1 MYCLWALFSHSNRRT
16 LLFSFREGDIS
27 TEIFRDDC
35 EFVDPTNAVS
45 SLSRYQKALKILF
58 DPDRSYVQLLGKLEI
73 DDAKNQI
80 TARIRSGGVLKLPWS
95 PRISSYER

>member
-1 MYCLWALFSHSNRRT
+1 
-16 LLFSFREGDIS
+16 
-27 TEIFRDDC
+27 
-35 EFVDPTNAVS
+35 
-45 SLSRYQKALKILF
+45 
-58 DPDRSYVQLLGKLEI
+58 VQLLGKLEI